1 MFAAPSSF
9 ATSNDRQA
17 NEGRLHMAA
26 KLSSARPSYLR
37 VLVGLVLVV
46 GSLYLAKAVIV
57 PLALAVLL
65 TFVLNPIVGLVQRS
79 GFGRVPAVLVTVI
92 LTFAVCGT
100 IGWGVGIQVN
110 KLAQE
115 LPDNKEKI
123 QKKIADLRGSGA
135 GPVPRLLQMIREI
148 GQDSERTDTTAN
160 EPPPDKKQVV
170 VARPAEPSSF
180 ERLIHTVVPVL
191 EPLAAAGL
199 VTILVVFMLVKRE
212 DLRNRLIGLLG
223 NGTLT
228 GTTRV
233 LVDSAERLSRFL
245 LNQLLVNV
253 SFGILFGLGLLVIG
267 VPYAFLW
274 GFLTAVLR
282 FVPYIGTWISVAFPL
297 LLSFA
302 VSDGWAQ
309 PVIVLVFFAVLDLV
323 TANVV
328 EPLFFG
334 HSTGVT
340 PIALLV
346 AAAFWTWIWGPIG
359 LVLSTPLTVCL
370 VVLGQHVPRLQFLAL
385 LLGDRPPLEP
395 HLSYYQ
401 RLLSRDQKEALEV
414 ATGHATARGLANVY
428 DDVLL
433 PALALSRRDR
443 KHGGLTADDERFI
456 LHATKEVLD
465 QLEATPVA
473 IGEIEC
479 RMSAT
484 GLIATENPATAVL
497 ILGSPAHH
505 ESEELSLH
513 MLARLLKPHGCQ
525 VEVLST
531 RALPAEV
538 LARVE
543 RDRPAMVFIAVL
555 PPGGLVQARYLCKRL
570 RKRFADVPVVIG
582 YWGAERDFDRLL
594 VRLRSAGANYLT
606 TSLLQ
611 SCSQIRALVHAAP
624 PTPAQEPEPDLQ
636 AAGSH

>member
-1 MFAAPSSF
+1 
-9 ATSNDRQA
+9 
-17 NEGRLHMAA
+17 MAA
-26 KLSSARPSYLR
+26 KHSSARPSYLR
-37 VLVGLVLVV
+37 ILVGLVLVV
-46 GSLYLAKAVIV
+46 GILYLAKAFIV

-65 TFVLNPIVGLVQRS
+65 TFVLNPIVGLLQRS

-100 IGWGVGIQVN
+100 IGWGVGVQVN
-110 KLAQE
+110 ALARG

-123 QKKIADLRGSGA
+123 QKKIADLRRSGG
-135 GPVPRLLQMIREI
+135 GPFPRLLQMIREI
-148 GQDSERTDTTAN
+148 GQDSEKTDTTAN
-160 EPPPDKKQVV
+160 QPSPDKKQVV
-170 VARPAEPSSF
+170 VARPEEPSSF
-180 ERLIHTVVPVL
+180 ERLVHTVIPVL
-191 EPLAAAGL
+191 EPLATAGF

-282 FVPYIGTWISVAFPL
+282 FVPYVGTWISVAFPL

-309 PVIVLVFFAVLDLV
+309 PVIVLAFFAVLDLL
-323 TANVV
+323 TANAV
-328 EPLFFG
+328 EPLLFG

-370 VVLGQHVPRLQFLAL
+370 VVLGQHIPRLQFLAL
-385 LLGDRPPLEP
+385 LMGDRPPLDP

-414 ATGHATARGLANVY
+414 ATGHAAARGLENVY

-433 PALALSRRDR
+433 PALALCRRDR
-443 KHGGLTADDERFI
+443 KHAGLNADDERFI
-456 LHATKEVLD
+456 LHTTKDVLD
-465 QLEATPVA
+465 QLEATPA
-473 IGEIEC
+473 TIAEIEG
-479 RMSAT
+479 RMPAPD
-484 GLIATENPATAVL
+484 LIANTATTVL
-497 ILGSPAHH
+497 VLGSPAHH

-525 VEVLST
+525 VEILST
-531 RALPAEV
+531 KALPAEV
-538 LARVE
+538 EARVE
-543 RDRPAMVFIAVL
+543 RDKPAVVFIAVL
-555 PPGGLVQARYLCKRL
+555 PPGGLLQARYLCKRL
-570 RKRFADVPVVIG
+570 RRRFADVPVVIG

-611 SCSQIRALVHAAP
+611 SCSQILALVHAAP
-624 PTPAQEPEPDLQ
+624 PTPAHEPEPDLQ
-636 AAGSH
+636 VVGSH